1 MARACS
7 KKKSPLS
14 EVDIRLMFAAS
25 DRDAD
30 ILYAT
35 QFFAPDPF
43 IYFQYRGQ
51 SHMVMNDLEIDR
63 ARLQARVDQ
72 VLSLSQIQQQLRQ
85 DGVRVCNTV
94 AVLDKL
100 FTQKKIHMVLVPY
113 LFPAGLAGELRRR
126 GYHIRV
132 KPGPFLDEREI
143 KQRNELKEIESAQQA
158 AEKGLQAA
166 IDLIRETQ
174 ITSNGQLIHNGDKL
188 TSERVKYR
196 INTVLLSHGYL
207 ATHTIV
213 AGGLQG
219 CDPHNEGH
227 GPLPAHEPI
236 ILDIFPRSQKSG
248 YWGDITRTIVRGRA
262 TDKVKTIY
270 DSVVKAQLQALNQ
283 LQPGASGKKIHQSI
297 STYFEQKG
305 FSTGLQHGRME
316 GFFHGTGHGVG
327 LEIHEPPHIGSRTD
341 SILRCGQVV
350 TIEPGLYYSKVGG
363 VRIEDLVF
371 ITPKGYRNLTRF
383 PKILEI

>member
-1 MARACS
+1 MARALS
-7 KKKSPLS
+7 KKESHLFQ
-14 EVDIRLMFAAS
+14 VDTRLMFAAS

-35 QFFAPDPF
+35 HFFALDPF
-43 IYFQYRGQ
+43 IYFQHRGR
-51 SHMVMNDLEIDR
+51 SHVVMNDLEIDR

-72 VLSLSQIQQQLRQ
+72 VLSLSQLQQQLRQ
-85 DGVRVCNTV
+85 NGVRVCDTA

-100 FTQKKIHMVLVPY
+100 FTQKNIQTVLVPY
-113 LFPAGLAGELRRR
+113 LFPTGLAWELRRR

-132 KPGPFLDEREI
+132 KPGLFLDEREI
-143 KQRNELKEIESAQQA
+143 KQRNEIKEIALAQQA
-158 AEKGLQAA
+158 AEEGLQAA
-166 IDLIRETQ
+166 IDLIREAR
-174 ITSNGQLIHNGDKL
+174 ITSNGQLIYNGVKL
-188 TSERVKYR
+188 TTEKVKYK
-196 INTVLLSHGYL
+196 INTVLLNQGYL

-227 GPLPAHEPI
+227 GPLPAHQPI

-248 YWGDITRTIVRGRA
+248 YWGDITRTVVRGRA
-262 TDKVKTIY
+262 ADKVKSMY
-270 DSVVKAQLQALNQ
+270 DSVARAQLQALNQ
-283 LQPGASGKKIHQSI
+283 LRPAASGGEIHQSI
-297 STYFEQKG
+297 YTYFEQQG
-305 FSTGLQHGRME
+305 FSTGLRHGRMQ

-327 LEIHEPPHIGSRTD
+327 LEIHESPHIGSRKD
-341 SILRCGQVV
+341 SILRPGQVV

-363 VRIEDLVF
+363 VRIEDLVL
-371 ITPKGYRNLTRF
+371 ITPRGYRNLTRF